1 MHKQAKIEKLKLESL
16 NRKSIEVYKE
26 SKKIPVIVL
35 LDQVRSMHNVG
46 SVFRTSD
53 AFAIDKIYLCG
64 ITPCPPHREIQK
76 TALGATE
83 SVEWKYQENISELI
97 INLKGQGYSIV
108 GIEQVKGSILL
119 QDYPINK
126 QQKYALIFGN
136 EVEGIS
142 DHILDLIDV
151 FVEIPQSGTKHSL
164 NVSVCA
170 GIALWEWYHN
180 LFNK

>member
-1 MHKQAKIEKLKLESL
+1 MHSKGKIEKLKLESL

-26 SKKIPVIVL
+26 SKKIPVLVL

-53 AFAIDKIYLCG
+53 AFSIDKVYLCG

-83 SVEWKYQENISELI
+83 SVEWEHQGNIEELI
-97 INLKGQGYSIV
+97 IRLKEQGYIIIGV
-108 GIEQVKGSILL
+108 EQVKGSIML
-119 QDYPINK
+119 QDYSIDMK
-126 QQKYALIFGN
+126 QKYALILGN

-142 DHILDLIDV
+142 EQILNLIDV

-170 GIALWEWYHN
+170 GIVLWDLYRALVKY
-180 LFNK
+180 